1 MLYSRSLN
9 IKIKRRRENIIFKII
24 DFNIIKEFWR
34 KFMCGIVGFTGN
46 EYYGAP
52 EPPVRC
58 GESYLPGLTEP
69 PQFVY

>member
-52 EPPVRC
+52 GSSAIIRSFLFILSEI
-58 GESYLPGLTEP
+58 
-69 PQFVY
+69 